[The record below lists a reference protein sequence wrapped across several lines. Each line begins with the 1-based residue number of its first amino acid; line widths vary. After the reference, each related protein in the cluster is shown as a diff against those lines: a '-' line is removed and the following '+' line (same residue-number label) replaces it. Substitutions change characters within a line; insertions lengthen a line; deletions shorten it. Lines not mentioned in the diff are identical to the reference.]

1 MGAESDNDKLKEYI
15 DGLNKLDTQLINITQ
30 QFSQLVSYKELKTV
44 APNGLSDIESF
55 KQKTIQLKEA
65 FDYAAI
71 SEQNNGP
78 SFNNAPATEINEKT
92 VKQDKVPYQKLKR
105 ANFDQ
110 IEVKSTQDISNLLE
124 TIIPTYTGIK
134 SYKYERNAIFVELT
148 NDLVA
153 LVSLSDLDYTVTRV
167 NFQSS
172 KETKSKPDY
181 FVSEYHLCQK
191 LTAVSTTDLMSC
203 NITHALSTL
212 NSYAVML
219 FKEPCYVCN
228 KVISH
233 NSEFFPP
240 SRNIY
245 VEDDDKPHWI
255 SLHTTCS

>member
-1 MGAESDNDKLKEYI
+1 MGAESDNDKLREYI
-15 DGLNKLDTQLINITQ
+15 DGLNNLDTQLINITQ

-55 KQKTIQLKEA
+55 RQKTIQLKEA

-78 SFNNAPATEINEKT
+78 SLNNAPAPETDEKI

-105 ANFDQ
+105 AKFDQ
-110 IEVKSTQDISNLLE
+110 TEVRSTQDVSNLLE
-124 TIIPTYTGIK
+124 SLIPTYTGIK
-134 SYKYERNAIFVELT
+134 SYRYERNAILVELT
-148 NDLVA
+148 NDIVA
-153 LVSLSDLDYTVTRV
+153 LVSLSDLDYTVIRV

-172 KETKSKPDY
+172 EETKSKPDY
-181 FVSEYHLCQK
+181 FVSEYHICQK
-191 LTAVSTTDLMSC
+191 LTAVSTTDLMGY
-203 NITHALSTL
+203 NITHALSML
-212 NSYAVML
+212 NSYAGML

-228 KVISH
+228 KLVSH

-245 VEDDDKPHWI
+245 IDDDKPHWI